1 MPDGSHYRTLD
12 PDKLVLVLDKLEQRI
27 IERFPRAGLAR
38 VCAELAQ
45 IARETRARVVKIE
58 ARNAP
63 LRAAML
69 VMVAVL
75 AGLLVKVGW
84 LIDFSKTSADNVYSV
99 LQGIEAALN
108 IVVLMA
114 AALWSLVT
122 LEDRLKRRRAITALH
137 ELRSIVHVID
147 MHQLT
152 KDPQGIAGG
161 PERHTASS
169 PHRTLPPFELTRYLD
184 YCSEML
190 SLSAKVAAIYA
201 QSLPDQV
208 VAETANELEQ
218 VATNLSQK
226 IWQKI
231 TIVQTLAARETES
244 MRLVQATPEPAAE
257 TFDDG
262 RPVPIAAT
270 VPSP

>member
-12 PDKLVLVLDKLEQRI
+12 PDKLVLVLDQLERRI
-27 IERFPRAGLAR
+27 VERFPAAGLAR

-58 ARNAP
+58 ARNMP
-63 LRAAML
+63 LRAAMFLL
-69 VMVAVL
+69 VAAL
-75 AGLLVKVGW
+75 AALLVKVGW
-84 LIDFSKTSADNVYSV
+84 LIDFTRTSADNVYSV

-122 LEDRLKRRRAITALH
+122 LEDRLKRRRAIAALH

-152 KDPQGIAGG
+152 KDPQGIAGR
-161 PERHTASS
+161 PENHTASS
-169 PHRTLPPFELTRYLD
+169 PNRTLTPFELTRYLD

-190 SLSAKVAAIYA
+190 SLAAKVAAIYA

-231 TIVQTLAARETES
+231 TIVQAISASDADRPQPDA
-244 MRLVQATPEPAAE
+244 MVPGPAGQPHVA
-257 TFDDG
+257 
-262 RPVPIAAT
+262 PLPAPIATRSA
-270 VPSP
+270 P

>member
-1 MPDGSHYRTLD
+1 MPDGAHYRTLD
-12 PDKLVLVLDKLEQRI
+12 PEKLVLVLDRLEHRI
-27 IERFPRAGLAR
+27 LERFPAASLAR
-38 VCAELAQ
+38 VCAELAR
-45 IARETRARVVKIE
+45 IARETRARVMKIE
-58 ARNAP
+58 APNRP
-63 LRAAML
+63 LRAVML
-69 VMVAVL
+69 VLVTGL
-75 AGLLVKVGW
+75 AALLVKVGW
-84 LIDFSKTSADNVYSV
+84 LIDFSKTSADSVYSV

-108 IVVLMA
+108 IIVLMA
-114 AALWSLVT
+114 AALWSLIT
-122 LEDRLKRRRAITALH
+122 LEDRLKRRRAIAALH

-152 KDPQGIAGG
+152 KDPEVLVGG

-169 PHRTLPPFELTRYLD
+169 PDRTLSPFDLTRYLN

-190 SLSAKVAAIYA
+190 SLSAKVAAVYA

-231 TIVQTLAARETES
+231 TIVQTIATVGPERARVIGDPQSTLTTEN
-244 MRLVQATPEPAAE
+244 VVA
-257 TFDDG
+257 
-262 RPVPIAAT
+262 IAAQASN
-270 VPSP
+270 P